1 MKQAGSFF
9 PDDFSSDQTFAS
21 EIFRMYSARL
31 LTLANDRLGKDLRS
45 KISPEDVVQSAF
57 KSFFRRLQEFRL
69 DGGNV
74 DAIWGLLS
82 IITIRKCRKWDAFY
96 RCDKRAI
103 SREIAADQSDGSRPA
118 KSTATAI
125 EPGPEDAL
133 VVIELLDKLF
143 KEFEPRQREMLLLRI
158 DGYTV
163 EEIAQRCKSSCRT
176 VARTIAT
183 AKQLLAAYL
192 ID

>member
-1 MKQAGSFF
+1 MKQAGSFL
-9 PDDFSSDQTFAS
+9 PDDYSNDQTFAS
-21 EIFRMYSARL
+21 EIFRMYSVRL
-31 LTLANDRLGKDLRS
+31 LTLANDRLGKDLRG

-57 KSFFRRLQEFRL
+57 KSFFRRLKDFRL
-69 DGGNV
+69 NGGNV

-103 SREIAADQSDGSRPA
+103 SREIATDQSDGSRPS
-118 KSTATAI
+118 KSAVTAI

-133 VVIELLDKLF
+133 VVVELLDKLF
-143 KEFEPRQREMLLLRI
+143 KEFEPRQREMLLMRI

-163 EEIAQRCKSSCRT
+163 EEIAIRCKSSCRT

-183 AKQLLAAYL
+183 AKQLLATYL